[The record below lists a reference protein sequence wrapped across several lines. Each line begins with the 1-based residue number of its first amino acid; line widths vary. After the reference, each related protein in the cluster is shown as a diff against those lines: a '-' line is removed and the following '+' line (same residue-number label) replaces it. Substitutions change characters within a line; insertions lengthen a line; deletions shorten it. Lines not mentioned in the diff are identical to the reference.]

1 MAYNLH
7 GFSSSCEHL
16 RHDKVRIMIGQ
27 SNRRRCNQEALKP
40 LNYKNSFV
48 IPNSKQI
55 NFYAI
60 KFNDLKLEK

>member
-40 LNYKNSFV
+40 LNYKNSIVYLTVNKLIFMLQL
-48 IPNSKQI
+48 NSMI
-55 NFYAI
+55 
-60 KFNDLKLEK
+60 